1 MSVPR
6 IELWAPH
13 SQIMA
18 SRMANFLKGN
28 LMAQITAAM
37 VKELRESTGAGM
49 MDCKNAL
56 TETDGDIEA
65 AIDWLRAKGL
75 SKAAKKASRV
85 AAEGLVGVSVD
96 GNMGAAVEVNSE
108 TDFVARNPE
117 FQALVA
123 AISGIA
129 PAAAGDVEKL
139 RAADFPGAGKS
150 VADKVTELVGTIGEN
165 MAVRRTA
172 SVSVSNG
179 VVASYIHNQVAPGL
193 GKIAVLVGVETN
205 ADKAAAEA
213 FGKQVAMHVA
223 AASPLALTP
232 EEIPADVVERER
244 SVFTEQARESG
255 KPDNIIEKM
264 VDGRIRKFYE
274 ESVLLSQAF
283 VINPDLTVAKAA
295 EEAGKAAGGEFKIT
309 GFVRLQL
316 GEGIEKEVDDF
327 AAEVA
332 KAAGG
337 A

>member
-1 MSVPR
+1 
-6 IELWAPH
+6 
-13 SQIMA
+13 
-18 SRMANFLKGN
+18 
-28 LMAQITAAM
+28 MAQITAAM

-56 TETDGDIEA
+56 TESGGDLEA

-96 GNMGAAVEVNSE
+96 GTVGAAVEVNSE

-117 FQALVA
+117 FQNLVTTVA
-123 AISGIA
+123 SLA
-129 PAAAGDVEKL
+129 PAAGGDVDKL
-139 RAADFPGAGKS
+139 NSAAFPGAGKS
-150 VADKVTELVGTIGEN
+150 VADKITELVGTIGEN
-165 MAVRRTA
+165 MSLRRTA
-172 SVSVSNG
+172 SLAVTNG
-179 VVASYIHNQVAPGL
+179 VVASYVHNQVAPGV
-193 GKIAVLVGVETN
+193 GKIGVLVAVETTG
-205 ADKAAAEA
+205 DKAAAEA

-223 AASPLALTP
+223 AAAPLALTP
-232 EEIPADVVERER
+232 DEISADIVERER
-244 SVFTEQARESG
+244 AVFTEQARESG

-264 VDGRIRKFYE
+264 VEGRIRKFYE

-283 VINPDLTVAKAA
+283 VINPDLSVAKAA
-295 EEAGKAAGGEFKIT
+295 EEAGKDAGGDMKIT

-316 GEGIEKEVDDF
+316 GEGIEKEADDF